1 MAHQRIVD
9 FWYRLMRAAR
19 LSIETGET
27 IRVMPA
33 PRPSIV
39 TAFDGTDLNIELPS
53 GRVINYPGA
62 RLAANEKFANA
73 GADIEFMDNARGK
86 WKRVRAWHGTL
97 VENVVQA
104 TARDLLAAAIARV
117 EARWPGALIFH
128 CHDEIVLEA
137 PIGTIAAQDVLACL
151 LEAPSWAAGLPL
163 GGKVHVG
170 PLYLEA
176 PETAAP
182 PPETI
187 NLPPETS
194 PETINLPPE
203 TVNLPP
209 ETINPPLED
218 ADQDTPQDDVVLA
231 CLDEMRATES
241 AAPATSVAAPPAQ
254 FGELPSA
261 AAGGINGFVAYTDA
275 IVGYERGKILCPFH
289 IEKTPSCQLYDDG
302 HYHCFGCKAHGWIAE
317 DIGELPAEVLA
328 RAASA
333 EDDTGTLARAHELWA
348 EAKPIAGT
356 LAERYLTETRKL
368 DLAILPDGVSEV
380 LRFHPRCPFGANNRV
395 PCLIALMRNPLSG
408 APVGLHRTALKRGAD
423 GRIDRDDRKMFG
435 KAGVVQLWPINGN
448 EQLIVGEGLE
458 TTLAAAVHVPYHG
471 TPLTPA
477 WSALTAGG
485 LKCLPVLPGVSPLI
499 LLVDND
505 ENGEGQRAAE
515 QCRRAW
521 KAAGRIAVPLIPK
534 QRGWDFNDVVFGR
547 KV

>member
-241 AAPATSVAAPPAQ
+241 AAPATSVAAPLPWEGAAQ

-380 LRFHPRCPFGANNRV
+380 LRFHPRCPFGANGARH
-395 PCLIALMRNPLSG
+395 PCLVALFRDVETNQPAGIHRIGLTMEAKKIKRLTLGRWGGVRAIKLWPAATHKLSIG
-408 APVGLHRTALKRGAD
+408 EGIETVLAALGRGA
-423 GRIDRDDRKMFG
+423 I
-435 KAGVVQLWPINGN
+435 
-448 EQLIVGEGLE
+448 
-458 TTLAAAVHVPYHG
+458 TS
-471 TPLTPA
+471 PA
-477 WSALTAGG
+477 WAMGPKADIASS
-485 LKCLPVLPGVSPLI
+485 PVLPGVKAISV
-499 LLVDND
+499 LVDRGD
-505 ENGEGQRAAE
+505 PAALNGAKMCAIRYVE
-515 QCRRAW
+515 
-521 KAAGRIAVPLIPK
+521 AGCGARWLRTVHVK
-534 QRGWDFNDVVFGR
+534 DFNDLVMP
-547 KV
+547 

>member
-39 TAFDGTDLNIELPS
+39 TAFDGTDLIIELPS

-241 AAPATSVAAPPAQ
+241 AAPATSVAAPLPWEGAAQ

-380 LRFHPRCPFGANNRV
+380 LRFHPRCPFGANGARH
-395 PCLIALMRNPLSG
+395 PCLVALFRDVETNQPAGIHRIGLTMEAKKIKRLTLGRWGGVRAIKLWPAATHKLSIG
-408 APVGLHRTALKRGAD
+408 EGIETVLAALGRGA
-423 GRIDRDDRKMFG
+423 I
-435 KAGVVQLWPINGN
+435 
-448 EQLIVGEGLE
+448 
-458 TTLAAAVHVPYHG
+458 TS
-471 TPLTPA
+471 PA
-477 WSALTAGG
+477 WAMGPKADIASF
-485 LKCLPVLPGVSPLI
+485 PVLPGVKAISV
-499 LLVDND
+499 LVDRGD
-505 ENGEGQRAAE
+505 PAALNGAKMCAIRYVE
-515 QCRRAW
+515 
-521 KAAGRIAVPLIPK
+521 AGCGARWLRTVHVK
-534 QRGWDFNDVVFGR
+534 DFNDLVMP
-547 KV
+547 

>member
-62 RLAANEKFANA
+62 RLAANEKFTNA

-241 AAPATSVAAPPAQ
+241 AAPATSVAAPLPWEGAAQ

-380 LRFHPRCPFGANNRV
+380 LRFHPRCPFGANGARH
-395 PCLIALMRNPLSG
+395 PCLVALFRDVETNQPAGIHRIGLTMEAKKIKRLTLGRWGGVRAIKLWPAATHKLSIG
-408 APVGLHRTALKRGAD
+408 EGIETVLAALGRGA
-423 GRIDRDDRKMFG
+423 I
-435 KAGVVQLWPINGN
+435 
-448 EQLIVGEGLE
+448 
-458 TTLAAAVHVPYHG
+458 TS
-471 TPLTPA
+471 PA
-477 WSALTAGG
+477 WAMGPKADIASF
-485 LKCLPVLPGVSPLI
+485 PILPGVKAISV
-499 LLVDND
+499 LVDRGD
-505 ENGEGQRAAE
+505 PAALNGAKMCAIRYVE
-515 QCRRAW
+515 
-521 KAAGRIAVPLIPK
+521 AGCGARWLRTVHVK
-534 QRGWDFNDVVFGR
+534 DFNDLVMP
-547 KV
+547 

>member
-241 AAPATSVAAPPAQ
+241 AAPATSVAAPLPWEGAAQ

-289 IEKTPSCQLYDDG
+289 IEKTPSCQLFDDG
-302 HYHCFGCKAHGWIAE
+302 NYHCFGCKAHGWFAE
-317 DIGELPAEVLA
+317 DFGELPAEVLA

-380 LRFHPRCPFGANNRV
+380 LRFHPRCPFGANGARH
-395 PCLIALMRNPLSG
+395 PCLVALFRDVETNQPAGIHRIGLTMEAKKIKRLTLGRWGGVRAIKLWPAATHKLSIG
-408 APVGLHRTALKRGAD
+408 EGIETVLAALGRGA
-423 GRIDRDDRKMFG
+423 I
-435 KAGVVQLWPINGN
+435 
-448 EQLIVGEGLE
+448 
-458 TTLAAAVHVPYHG
+458 TS
-471 TPLTPA
+471 PA
-477 WSALTAGG
+477 WAMGPKADIASF
-485 LKCLPVLPGVSPLI
+485 PVLPGVKAISV
-499 LLVDND
+499 LVDRGD
-505 ENGEGQRAAE
+505 PAALNGAKMCAIRYVE
-515 QCRRAW
+515 
-521 KAAGRIAVPLIPK
+521 AGCGARWLRTVHVK
-534 QRGWDFNDVVFGR
+534 DFNDLVMP
-547 KV
+547 

>member
-39 TAFDGTDLNIELPS
+39 TAFDGTDLIIELPS

-380 LRFHPRCPFGANNRV
+380 LRFHPRCPFGANGARH
-395 PCLIALMRNPLSG
+395 PCLVALFRDVETNQPAGIHRIGLTMEAKKIKRLTLGRWGGVRAIKLWPAATHKLSIG
-408 APVGLHRTALKRGAD
+408 EGIETVLAALGRGA
-423 GRIDRDDRKMFG
+423 I
-435 KAGVVQLWPINGN
+435 
-448 EQLIVGEGLE
+448 
-458 TTLAAAVHVPYHG
+458 TS
-471 TPLTPA
+471 PA
-477 WSALTAGG
+477 WAMGPKADIASF
-485 LKCLPVLPGVSPLI
+485 PVLPGVKAISV
-499 LLVDND
+499 LVDRGD
-505 ENGEGQRAAE
+505 PAALNGAKMCAIRYVE
-515 QCRRAW
+515 
-521 KAAGRIAVPLIPK
+521 AGCGARWLRTVHVK
-534 QRGWDFNDVVFGR
+534 DFNDLVMP
-547 KV
+547 